1 MTRMSNRVNGI
12 TRWLGMSAFALV
24 LLGLAAPAFAQNGTM
39 SGRVVDSERRGT
51 DRDGKPLVGKQDVNP
66 PYMLGLGAATV
77 TLELKG
83 DAPKK
88 FQILT
93 DANGDWYKSGLPPGT
108 YDINVRAEWRD
119 PITSRTTKLQVFVA
133 TATGVVLKPGEK
145 LKVADL
151 HALTEEAIA
160 AGHKPPAAPAAGG
173 PAPVK
178 ATAATEAA
186 NKRIAEMQVLLKDAD
201 AALTAGNVAE
211 AVAKV
216 EAVAAKKLEQGDPC
230 DVCYVKIGEWQMKAN
245 DLPKAEAAFLKAIE
259 LNPKLPD
266 PYSQLAAIYNG
277 QQKFDEAL
285 KMSRKASEFSAA
297 SAEGGGN
304 AITSFN
310 QGVILWNGGAV
321 EEAREEFLKAVKL
334 DPKMAKAQYHLGLTT
349 FSLAAT
355 GKVKMIDAKGPL
367 EEYLK
372 LEPKGEYADAA
383 KGLLA
388 TIK

>member
-51 DRDGKPLVGKQDVNP
+51 DRDGKPLVGKQDPVA
-66 PYMLGLGAATV
+66 PYVLGLGAATV
-77 TLELKG
+77 TLEFKG
-83 DAPKK
+83 EPVKQFK
-88 FQILT
+88 ILT

-108 YDINVRAEWRD
+108 YDISVRAEWRD
-119 PITSRTTKLQVFVA
+119 PDTARTTKLQVFVA
-133 TATGVVLKPGEK
+133 SAKGVVLKPGEK
-145 LKVADL
+145 LKVPDL
-151 HALTEEAIA
+151 HALTEEALA
-160 AGHKPPAAPAAGG
+160 AGHRPPAAPTAGG

-178 ATAATEAA
+178 STAATEAA
-186 NKRIAEMQVLLKDAD
+186 NKRIAEMQVLLKDAE
-201 AALTAGNVAE
+201 AAIAAGNTADAIAKVM
-211 AVAKV
+211 AVAD
-216 EAVAAKKLEQGDPC
+216 KKAEQGDPC
-230 DVCYVKIGEWQMKAN
+230 GECFVKIGDWQLKLN
-245 DLPKAEAAFLKAIE
+245 DIPKAEAAFLKAIE
-259 LNPKLPD
+259 LNPQMPD
-266 PYSQLAAIYNG
+266 PYAQLAAIYNG
-277 QQKFDEAL
+277 QQKFEDAL
-285 KMSRKASEFSAA
+285 KMSKKASELS
-297 SAEGGGN
+297 STTEGGGN

-321 EEAREEFLKAVKL
+321 EEARAEFLKAVAL